1 MGERTDWAAVKE
13 ADIRRWVA
21 AAARDGLS
29 PASLARRLSAWRGFF
44 DALAEDGRIL
54 ANPVQGV
61 RPPKRPRRLPK
72 ALPVD
77 QAVQLVD
84 GPVEAEQAFTASRDR
99 AMAELFYSSGLRLSE
114 LTALDHRWLQASGDG
129 ARSSAWLDRPAAEV
143 QVLGKGGKRRTVPVG
158 RAALAALDAWLE
170 VRAQWLAG
178 HPAADTAPLF
188 LSLQGRRLSNR
199 SVQLRMDALA
209 QRRGLPQHVHPHVL
223 RHSFASHMLQ
233 SSGDLR
239 AVQELLGHASIGTTQ
254 VYTALDFQHLAAVY
268 DAAHPRARRQGAVPD
283 GTTAGAGGRAAGEAG
298 AEGSAGD
305 GDSAGDGAGDGGLA
319 GRPDVRA
326 QDALKKP

>member
-1 MGERTDWAAVKE
+1 MGERTDWVAVKE

-84 GPVEAEQAFTASRDR
+84 GQVQTEQAFTASRDR

-129 ARSSAWLDRPAAEV
+129 VRSSAWLDRPAAEV
-143 QVLGKGGKRRTVPVG
+143 QVLGKGGKRRMVPVG
-158 RAALAALDAWLE
+158 RAALAALDAWLDI
-170 VRAQWLAG
+170 RAKWLAA

-209 QRRGLPQHVHPHVL
+209 QRRGLPQHIHPHVL

-254 VYTALDFQHLAAVY
+254 VYTALDFQH
-268 DAAHPRARRQGAVPD
+268 HRR
-283 GTTAGAGGRAAGEAG
+283 
-298 AEGSAGD
+298 
-305 GDSAGDGAGDGGLA
+305 
-319 GRPDVRA
+319 
-326 QDALKKP
+326 

>member
-1 MGERTDWAAVKE
+1 M
-13 ADIRRWVA
+13 
-21 AAARDGLS
+21 
-29 PASLARRLSAWRGFF
+29 
-44 DALAEDGRIL
+44 
-54 ANPVQGV
+54 
-61 RPPKRPRRLPK
+61 
-72 ALPVD
+72 
-77 QAVQLVD
+77 
-84 GPVEAEQAFTASRDR
+84 
-99 AMAELFYSSGLRLSE
+99 
-114 LTALDHRWLQASGDG
+114 
-129 ARSSAWLDRPAAEV
+129 
-143 QVLGKGGKRRTVPVG
+143 LGKGGKRRTVPVG

-170 VRAQWLAG
+170 IRGEWLAA